1 MVIVKFSVLF
11 CLQVVSCLFVTK
23 SKNNCSEQVFLF
35 CYLIKKTI
43 PLSTFCYLRKNNNAT
58 DRIHLT
64 NMSDKLTSLV
74 IMMHRP
80 KHTKGYKEVFNFI
93 LIINVTAQNNVHVVQ
108 YQPITKAGFL

>member
-1 MVIVKFSVLF
+1 MFY
-11 CLQVVSCLFVTK
+11 
-23 SKNNCSEQVFLF
+23 
-35 CYLIKKTI
+35 YLIKKTI
-43 PLSTFCYLRKNNNAT
+43 PLSTFCYLMKNNT

-64 NMSDKLTSLV
+64 KMSDKLTSLV

-93 LIINVTAQNNVHVVQ
+93 LIINETAQNNVHVVQ